1 LVNLSPEKQKYLQKI
16 IPMKSFKIIA
26 FLLIISSLFSCNEIT
41 KISEKASTGGLNEI
55 LIATNQPGQ
64 WEGEIGDSIRSAF
77 IRTMQLLPIPEP
89 QFKLVNI
96 PEASVTRPVFKKHHN
111 MFIVNIDPKFKDAF
125 VESKKDLW
133 AKPQIIIKINAPN
146 MHEFLISFEE
156 LKENAFDLYIENERA
171 RISASYASKFKNIN
185 IGRSLKKNFHL
196 NMNIPK
202 GYSTAFMD
210 TTKAWIRKE
219 TAANSMDILIF
230 VQDYKSI
237 DDFNPNEIK
246 RRRNRFT
253 SLNIPGSNVGTYQ
266 VISDEYL
273 EPIFTELSFNDM
285 FAVETRGLWRVEGDF
300 MGGPFISYTFV
311 DEKRNKLIT
320 LDGFMYAPKQHKAE
334 LMRELEAMLWSV
346 KIL

>member
-1 LVNLSPEKQKYLQKI
+1 
-16 IPMKSFKIIA
+16 MKFFKTTA
-26 FLLIISSLFSCNEIT
+26 FLFIVFSLFSCSEIT
-41 KISEKASTGGLNEI
+41 KVSEQASTGGLNEI
-55 LIATNQPGQ
+55 LIATNKPQQ
-64 WEGEIGDSIRSAF
+64 WEGEIGDSIRSNF
-77 IRTMQLLPIPEP
+77 TRTLQLLPIPEP

-96 PEASVTRPVFKKHHN
+96 PEASITRPVFKKHHN
-111 MFIVNIDPKFKDAF
+111 LFIVNIDPTIKEAF

-133 AKPQIIIKINAPN
+133 AKPQMIIKINAPN
-146 MHEFLISFEE
+146 IHEFLISFEE
-156 LKENAFDLYIENERA
+156 LKENAFDLYVENERA
-171 RISASYASKFKNIN
+171 RISASYASKFKNVN
-185 IGRSLKKNFHL
+185 IGRKLKKNFHF

-202 GYSTAFMD
+202 GYSIAFMD

-230 VQDYKSI
+230 IQDYKSTN
-237 DDFNPNEIK
+237 DFNPNEIK

-273 EPIFTELSFNDM
+273 EPIFTELTFNDL
-285 FAVETRGLWRVEGDF
+285 FAVETRGLWRVENDF

-311 DEKRNKLIT
+311 DEKRKRLIT
-320 LDGFMYAPKQHKAE
+320 IDGFMYAPKQRKAE
-334 LMRELEAMLWSV
+334 LMRELEAILWSL